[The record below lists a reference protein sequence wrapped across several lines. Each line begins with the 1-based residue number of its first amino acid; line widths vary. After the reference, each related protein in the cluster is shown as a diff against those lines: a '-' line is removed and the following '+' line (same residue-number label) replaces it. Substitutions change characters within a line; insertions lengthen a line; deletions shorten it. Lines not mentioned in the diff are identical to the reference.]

1 MTFSHQRGIEN
12 HTDVDVLST
21 ADILKVGLNNL
32 DICVNEYM
40 PYIHSLSSGMYEK
53 MTV

>member
-1 MTFSHQRGIEN
+1 MIVSHQRGIEN

-21 ADILKVGLNNL
+21 ADTLKVGLNNL
-32 DICVNEYM
+32 DVCVNEYVS
-40 PYIHSLSSGMYEK
+40 YVHILSSGMYGK